1 MRRHGQPAISH
12 AFRTRV
18 DAEAWARKLESEQE
32 RGVWHD
38 SSEAERTTLHA
49 ALDRYERE
57 KTPAKQSAVKEAS
70 VLRILR
76 DEAIARH
83 ALARIGSADVAK
95 CCATWQ
101 RAGLAPA
108 TIHRRLS
115 VLSHVYEIAARE
127 WGMAGLTNP
136 VRMIKKPTVRNERS
150 RRVTDLELEVICAAS
165 ESRELESIIQ
175 LAVETAMRRSEIC
188 AMRWGHVDLGAR
200 TVHIQKTKNGY
211 PRDIPLSTRAG
222 QLLNALP
229 RRIDGRVFSMRPD
242 SVTQAFERAV
252 ARARTLHE
260 KEYADDQ
267 EVSERNYLI
276 DVRIHDLRH
285 EATSRLAEKLEAHEL
300 AKVTGHRDLR
310 MVLRYYHPRA
320 EDLAQ
325 KLDQRWSPPGS
336 AGEAVEV

>member
-1 MRRHGQPAISH
+1 M
-12 AFRTRV
+12 
-18 DAEAWARKLESEQE
+18 
-32 RGVWHD
+32 
-38 SSEAERTTLHA
+38 HA

-57 KTPAKQSAVKEAS
+57 KTPAKRSAVKEAS

-136 VRMIKKPTVRNERS
+136 VRMIKKPTVRNERN
-150 RRVTDLELEVICAAS
+150 RRVTDPELEAICTAS
-165 ESRELESIIQ
+165 ESRELASIIL
-175 LAVETAMRRSEIC
+175 LAVETAMRRGEIC
-188 AMRWGHVDLGAR
+188 AMRWEHVDLGAR
-200 TVHIQKTKNGY
+200 TVHLPKTKNGY
-211 PRDIPLSTRAG
+211 ARDVPLSTRAG
-222 QLLNALP
+222 QLLKALP

-252 ARARTLHE
+252 ERAGV
-260 KEYADDQ
+260 A
-267 EVSERNYLI
+267 
-276 DVRIHDLRH
+276 DVRLHDLRH
-285 EATSRLAEKLEAHEL
+285 EATSRLAERLQAHEL
-300 AKVTGHRDLR
+300 AKVTGHRDMR

-320 EDLAQ
+320 EDLAS
-325 KLDQRWSPPGS
+325 KL
-336 AGEAVEV
+336 A

>member
-1 MRRHGQPAISH
+1 MASITQRDSGRWQAKVRRHGQPAISR

-32 RGVWHD
+32 RGIWHD

-49 ALDRYERE
+49 VLDRYERE
-57 KTPAKQSAVKEAS
+57 KTPAKRSAVKEAS

-76 DEAIARH
+76 DETIARH

-136 VRMIKKPTVRNERS
+136 VRMIKKPTVRNERN
-150 RRVTDLELEVICAAS
+150 RRITDPELEAICTAS
-165 ESRELESIIQ
+165 ESRELASIIL
-175 LAVETAMRRSEIC
+175 LAVETAMRRGEIC
-188 AMRWGHVDLGAR
+188 GMRWEHVDLGAR
-200 TVHIQKTKNGY
+200 TVHLPKTKNGY
-211 PRDIPLSTRAG
+211 ARNIPLSTRAG
-222 QLLNALP
+222 QLLRALP

-252 ARARTLHE
+252 ERAGV
-260 KEYADDQ
+260 A
-267 EVSERNYLI
+267 
-276 DVRIHDLRH
+276 DVRLHDLRH
-285 EATSRLAEKLEAHEL
+285 EATSRLAERLQAHEL
-300 AKVTGHRDLR
+300 AKVTGHRDMR

-320 EDLAQ
+320 EDLAS
-325 KLDQRWSPPGS
+325 KL
-336 AGEAVEV
+336 A